1 MAVRNLTLRLVTC
14 KPSEVDVVMV
24 DRGLVE
30 RTVQPLI
37 KWSMERVVNRE
48 VKALDPLAAVIGME
62 SEVGLVLGSDA
73 SEDPLILCE
82 VGQALG
88 GGNVGVGPMLSV
100 DSGEQVGGLIL
111 EHNGSGSLKNTIVGP
126 GGDF

>member
-1 MAVRNLTLRLVTC
+1 MRSRRWIISLLLL
-14 KPSEVDVVMV
+14 
-24 DRGLVE
+24 GL
-30 RTVQPLI
+30 
-37 KWSMERVVNRE
+37 
-48 VKALDPLAAVIGME
+48 E
-62 SEVGLVLGSDA
+62 SEVGLVLGSYT

-82 VGQALG
+82 VDHALG

-111 EHNGSGSLKNTIVGP
+111 EHNGSGSLENTIVGA